1 MPRRATF
8 ILISLVLLLVSI
20 AIAFYYWNEAE
31 QSEEA
36 GQSAERLA
44 QGIAL
49 YQQKK
54 YTEAIQEL
62 EKIPEKSVKN
72 WRIPY
77 YLGSAE
83 VMLGN
88 NQEAVTSFEWALTL
102 APQEVGILYALGV
115 AYYKL
120 GNYELSKGYFAAVL
134 EINPAD
140 EHAKGLMD
148 IMAKLDMQSTEST
161 SEPGKIEIPD
171 SH

>member
-1 MPRRATF
+1 MRKPST
-8 ILISLVLLLVSI
+8 IMLVSLGLLLA
-20 AIAFYYWNEAE
+20 AITVAFIYWYSLEKTKDN
-31 QSEEA
+31 
-36 GQSAERLA
+36 GQSAALLE

-62 EKIPEKSVKN
+62 EKIPEKSGKD
-72 WRIPY
+72 WRVPY
-77 YLGSAE
+77 YLGSAGI
-83 VMLGN
+83 MLGN
-88 NQEAVTSFEWALTL
+88 NQEAVISLEQALAL
-102 APQEVGILYALGV
+102 APGEVGVLYALGV

-148 IMAKLDMQSTEST
+148 IMAKLDMQSNEPT
-161 SEPGKIEIPD
+161 SEPDKIEIPD